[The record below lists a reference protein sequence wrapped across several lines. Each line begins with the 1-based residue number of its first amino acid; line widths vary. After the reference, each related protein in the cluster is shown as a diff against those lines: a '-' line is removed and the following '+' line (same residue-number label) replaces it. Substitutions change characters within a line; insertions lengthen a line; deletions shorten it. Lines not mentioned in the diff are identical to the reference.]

1 MGGPLPALRQWTD
14 ASPTRVVASSA
25 IAVVGTGP
33 RAQVQPD
40 GRVDIEGQSATPPE
54 GATTSGGKTH
64 RTTHV
69 RAASR
74 SRRTTPPLRGLRP
87 YRVAKAAGRRPGDN
101 ALRLVAAGGRHRR
114 PRSVT
119 PRRESG
125 SPRRHACCTAPVR
138 APPLRP
144 RYDATARRRSWP
156 RPFGYPGGP
165 LGPTRPSLPDA
176 RIPLPGSPP
185 RSGSTGR
192 AVLGR
197 SPGPAAAVGL
207 LVPDRA
213 AAVPRGGAVGLGAG
227 AAPSSRRPADRER
240 QNPAGPRSDGTRRI
254 ERVVPRSDT
263 NPARAVA
270 ASHQA
275 HVCRSRRLLWRRR
288 PRARRADRRHLRER
302 LPAHGPARQP
312 LRPPR
317 GRRGA
322 PLPPWPARRG
332 PRDVDCIRPA
342 GTHGD
347 PSARCRGRGAAGR
360 ARWPDPRPA

>member
-33 RAQVQPD
+33 GAQVQPD

-54 GATTSGGKTH
+54 GATRSGGKTH

-87 YRVAKAAGRRPGDN
+87 YRVAKAASRRPGDKV
-101 ALRLVAAGGRHRR
+101 LRLVAAGGRHRR

-125 SPRRHACCTAPVR
+125 SPRRHACCSAPVR

-144 RYDATARRRSWP
+144 RYDAPARARSWP

-176 RIPLPGSPP
+176 RVPPPGSSP
-185 RSGSTGR
+185 RADATGC

-197 SPGPAAAVGL
+197 SPGPAASVEL

-213 AAVPRGGAVGLGAG
+213 AAVPGGGAVGLGAG
-227 AAPSSRRPADRER
+227 AAPGDRRPADWER
-240 QNPAGPRSDGTRRI
+240 QDPPGARGDGTRRL
-254 ERVVPRSDT
+254 ERVVPRPDAD
-263 NPARAVA
+263 PARAVA
-270 ASHQA
+270 ASH
-275 HVCRSRRLLWRRR
+275 
-288 PRARRADRRHLRER
+288 
-302 LPAHGPARQP
+302 
-312 LRPPR
+312 
-317 GRRGA
+317 
-322 PLPPWPARRG
+322 
-332 PRDVDCIRPA
+332 
-342 GTHGD
+342 
-347 PSARCRGRGAAGR
+347 
-360 ARWPDPRPA
+360 